1 MLTLVV
7 FLGLEGHYVFVLDSF
22 SHHSSH
28 IQHLLAKD
36 YLLGRLFMYLLYTYV
51 VVVFF
56 LFVCMDT
63 TYVIGKYVAATSR
76 NGSGTGYVYNR

>member
-1 MLTLVV
+1 MLTIVVV
-7 FLGLEGHYVFVLDSF
+7 FLLGLGLLFLEGHYVFVLDSF

-56 LFVCMDT
+56 CL
-63 TYVIGKYVAATSR
+63 YVWIR
-76 NGSGTGYVYNR
+76 RM